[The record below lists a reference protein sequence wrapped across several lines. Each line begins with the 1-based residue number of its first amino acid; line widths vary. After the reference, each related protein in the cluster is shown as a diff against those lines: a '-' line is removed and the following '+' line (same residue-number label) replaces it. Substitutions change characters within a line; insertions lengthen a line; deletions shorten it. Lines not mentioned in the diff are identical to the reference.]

1 MKSRIIIA
9 AVSVL
14 VLGVLTWTGYHRA
27 VSGHEGLA
35 PAVIRPA
42 VVRCAPLEQRQYQM
56 IESFYGL
63 LEARATV
70 DVSFQI
76 SGRISQLGP
85 SPDKKLEANDLVNP
99 GDVLALL
106 EPLRYE
112 AAVEQAKAGMKEA
125 QAAMSSAQAIIA
137 DATARLQDAQNE
149 LNRLTRLRKENVANA
164 REEEKAQL
172 AVSIAQAA
180 VDTAKAQYA
189 SAQAAYDSS
198 KAASTMATVN
208 LNDATL
214 KAPICGL
221 VSMVPV
227 EMGQTVSPGQ
237 KIATIVDTT
246 TVKLVLG
253 VVERKLPLLKRGQD
267 VAVNIQA
274 LQAQSNILAQAR
286 ELSQPRQGKVTIV
299 SPAADP
305 VTGLFRVEIELDN
318 ADGMLRPGM
327 IGKANV
333 TVMERHVVAI
343 PADAAQRIGDQ
354 ATAYFVANH
363 YKAGLDLGG
372 LGRAELD
379 VHAPVARKVEFT
391 PLAFDKDYYLVAD
404 LPAGLSRLVVEGQ
417 SRLVDGQPVMIL
429 DDPETAQASA
439 TSSGSQAGR

>member
-1 MKSRIIIA
+1 MKSRIIIS
-9 AVSVL
+9 SVFV
-14 VLGVLTWTGYHRA
+14 VLLGLIAWTGYHRA
-27 VSGHEGLA
+27 QAGQEGVA

-42 VVRCAPLEQRQYQM
+42 VVRCAPLERRQYQM

-76 SGRISQLGP
+76 AGRISQLGP
-85 SPDKKLEANDLVNP
+85 TGEQKLQANDLVNP
-99 GDVLALL
+99 GDVLAML

-112 AAVEQAKAGMKEA
+112 AAVDQAKAGMNEA
-125 QAAMSSAQAIIA
+125 QAAMATAQAIIA
-137 DATARLQDAQNE
+137 DASARLTDAQNE
-149 LNRLTRLRKENVANA
+149 YNRLSRLRTENVANQ
-164 REEEKAQL
+164 RELEKAQL

-208 LNDATL
+208 LQDATL

-221 VSMVPV
+221 VSIVPV

-253 VVERKLPLLKRGQD
+253 VVERKLPLLKRGQN

-274 LQAQSNILAQAR
+274 LQVQSSLLPEAR
-286 ELSQPRQGKVTIV
+286 EMSQPRQGLVTIV

-305 VTGLFRVEIELDN
+305 VTGLFRVEIEMNN
-318 ADGMLRPGM
+318 ADGLLRPGM
-327 IGKANV
+327 IGKADV
-333 TVMERHVVAI
+333 AVMERHVVAI
-343 PADAAQRIGDQ
+343 PADAAQRTGDL
-354 ATAYFVANH
+354 ATAYFVADS

-372 LGRAELD
+372 LGKAELD
-379 VHAPVARKVEFT
+379 VTAPVARKLEFT
-391 PLAFDKDYYLVAD
+391 PLAFDKDFYLVAE
-404 LPAGLSRLVVEGQ
+404 LPAGVSRLIVEGH
-417 SRLVDGQPVMIL
+417 SRLVDGQPVLIL
-429 DDPETAQASA
+429 DDPGPHQAKASTSA
-439 TSSGSQAGR
+439 MGQTH